1 MLDDRYI
8 RILTRWLV
16 VILFLK
22 IAGYFTLSENVAV
35 TRVLKI
41 ILRTGMTVAIIMV
54 YRDLRSRGAFAIREF
69 GNLIVPVLYG
79 AYLFLGF
86 LSLFWSSDPGYSALQ
101 LGMIVES
108 FVFAYYFVLVYRLVL
123 HYRPDASLRVS
134 HLLSRSTGMVL
145 LVFLLGVIL
154 LPEKFYRLTH
164 GGEEAR
170 LGGYLMNPNELGML
184 SVVGAGMCCLELL
197 KGTKKGWPIFFLL
210 VAITALVLTGS
221 RSSLIG
227 FTLVLLY
234 FVNMSSNRK
243 VKLATVVTMIAAFP
257 LALSTII
264 FKGGDVEEVMN
275 MTGRIP
281 FWTALLTEGLPK
293 EPLLGFGFMRIA
305 YEDYFQSV
313 HTYAGQMTH
322 NTFIQVVMNLGLV
335 GLALVLIQVAVTIVA
350 FVRNKDEDFRRFF
363 VALFIPII
371 INSFTEFGIF
381 GETNYG
387 ILFYQLLLF
396 FLAVRVSTR
405 PTFKEQVLSRAMQR
419 PRPRY
424 HSVS

>member
-1 MLDDRYI
+1 MLDDRYL

-16 VILFLK
+16 VILLLK

-35 TRVLKI
+35 TRALKI
-41 ILRTGMTVAIIMV
+41 LLRTGMTVAIWTV
-54 YRDLRSRGAFAIREF
+54 YRDLRSRGAFAVREY
-69 GNLIVPVLYG
+69 GNLLVPVLYG

-86 LSLFWSSDPGYSALQ
+86 LSLFWSSDPAYSALQ

-123 HYRPDASLRVS
+123 HHRPDAGLRVS
-134 HLLSRSTGMVL
+134 HLLSRSTGIIL
-145 LVFLLGVIL
+145 AIFLLGVL
-154 LPEKFYRLTH
+154 FLPDKFYRLTH

-184 SVVGAGMCCLELL
+184 CVVSAGMCCLELL
-197 KGTKKGWPIFFLL
+197 NGAKKGWPVFFLL
-210 VAITALVLTGS
+210 LAIIALVLTGS

-234 FVNMSSNRK
+234 FVSRSDNRRI
-243 VKLATVVTMIAAFP
+243 KLVVVVGMVAALP
-257 LALSTII
+257 LAVSTII
-264 FKGGDVEEVMN
+264 FKGGDVEEVMS
-275 MTGRIP
+275 MTGRVP

-293 EPLLGFGFMRIA
+293 EPLFGFGFMRIA
-305 YEDYFQSV
+305 YRDYFQSV

-322 NTFIQVVMNLGLV
+322 NTFIQVVMNLGLI
-335 GLALVLIQVAVTIVA
+335 GLALVLIQVVA
-350 FVRNKDEDFRRFF
+350 TLIAFFRSSDRDLRKFF
-363 VALFIPII
+363 VALFIPIL

-396 FLAVRVSTR
+396 SLVIRVSSR
-405 PTFKEQVLSRAMQR
+405 MSLREQVLAQALQR
-419 PRPRY
+419 KAGGRRV
-424 HSVS
+424 VS